1 MSNMDQA
8 FNDVSSDNE
17 DIRQMTETLR
27 MTADENPYQDEG
39 NILPDPTTD
48 LHWSDYRGA
57 IHEIF
62 ARNAEEFP
70 ERACVIETASE
81 STPRKE
87 FNYGQIHAASNILAH
102 HLISKGVERGDVVMV
117 YAYRGVD
124 LVVAV
129 MGVLK
134 AGATFSVIDP
144 LYPPERQKIYLE
156 VAKPR
161 ALINIAKATLEAGE
175 LSRVVRSY
183 IIEELEL
190 RTEVPALRLRDDG
203 VIEGGQVNGADV
215 LDTSRGFARKI
226 PHVGVGPDSN
236 PTLSFTSGS
245 EGRPKGVLGR
255 HFSLAYYFPWMAKRF
270 GLTKDER
277 FTMLSGIAH
286 DPIQRD
292 IFTPLFLGAQLL
304 VPSKEDIQH
313 EHLAQWMYRYKATV
327 THLTPAMGQ
336 ILVGGASRKFYH
348 LHHAFFVGDLLTRRD
363 CRILQSLC
371 KNVNI
376 INMYGTT
383 ETQRAVSYFEIPSRV
398 RNERFLEDLGKD
410 IIPAGKGMMD
420 VQLLVVNR
428 EDKNKQ
434 CKVGEVGEIYV
445 RAGGLAEGYLGD
457 KEMNAKKFLE
467 NWFVDSEIWRRKDLK
482 EAASSS
488 PRPEWRGFYRGPRD
502 RLYRTGDLG
511 RYLPSGDVECTG
523 RADDQVKIRGFR
535 IELGEINS
543 HLSTHQ
549 LIRDCVTLVRRN
561 KDEEAIL
568 VSYIVPEMNKWP
580 TWLQEKGLQDSTQ
593 DETMVG
599 MLRRFWPLSDVLRTH
614 LKGYLASHAI
624 PTHFIPLKKLPLNP
638 NGKVDK
644 PTLPFPDVADF
655 IAAEPEERSK
665 AWNSLSDTERIV
677 ATIWGELIP
686 GCSAK
691 SIRPD
696 DSFFDLGGHSLL
708 AQQMLLM
715 LKRKLD
721 GYQPAMALL
730 FRDPTL
736 KGFAASIDQSRVL
749 NGDSTVAHGLTNGH
763 VNGIK
768 HDGEDYAEDARK
780 LARELPPK
788 FLSCDYLDWNKP
800 LTVFLTGATGFLG
813 AFLIRELLSR
823 HSPSLKVI
831 AHTRANSVKL
841 GMERIELTCNAYGFS
856 TNKWKDRL
864 SCVIGDLSL
873 HKLGLDDNTWSNLAE
888 EVDAMIHNG
897 AQVHWVYPYS
907 KLKPSNV
914 HGTIEMLRLCSVGK
928 SKRFSFISSTSV
940 LDNEHYIRI
949 SKKSLEEGGKGVSEI
964 DDLEGSSTG
973 LSTGYGQ
980 SKWVSE
986 HLVREAGRRGL
997 RGTIVRPGYILGD
1010 SESGVTNTDDF
1021 LVRLLKGCIQ
1031 LSSRPLITNTIN
1043 MVPVDYVAQVITAS
1057 TLTPHLSTLLVAQT
1071 TSHPRLR
1078 FYEYL
1083 SLLETYGYVVPEAPY
1098 REWCHAFENYVE
1110 KGGKYGADGGEQ
1122 HALMPL
1128 YHFIAGDLPSNT
1140 IAPELDDTNTSIF
1153 VTKDN
1158 SLLKKPGMKNES
1170 VDKELVGKY
1179 IRYLIDIGFLV
1190 APVDGRGMVLPQSRL
1205 AEGQREAL
1213 GRLVG
1218 RGGDGQ
1224 KGFDVRNR

>member
-1 MSNMDQA
+1 MDLS
-8 FNDVSSDNE
+8 FRDYSSE
-17 DIRQMTETLR
+17 DEEIRHMTDFLQKA
-27 MTADENPYQDEG
+27 ADENRYQDSG
-39 NILPDPTTD
+39 DALPDPTID
-48 LHWSDYRGA
+48 LNWSDYRGA

-62 ARNAEEFP
+62 AKNAEEFP
-70 ERACVIETASE
+70 KRTCVVETASE
-81 STPRKE
+81 STPRRE
-87 FNYGQIHAASNILAH
+87 FNYGQIHEASNILAH
-102 HLISKGVERGDVVMV
+102 HLISHGIQRGEVVMV

-144 LYPPERQKIYLE
+144 LYPPERQKVYLE

-161 ALINIAKATLEAGE
+161 ALINIAKATSEAGE

-183 IIEELEL
+183 VIEELEL
-190 RTEVPALRLRDDG
+190 RTEVPALRLRDNG
-203 VIEGGQVNGADV
+203 VIEGGKVNAVDV
-215 LDTSRGFARKI
+215 LDASRAFVTNI
-226 PHVGVGPDSN
+226 PHVVVGPDSN

-313 EHLAQWMYRYKATV
+313 ERLAQWMYRYKATV

-383 ETQRAVSYFEIPSRV
+383 ETQRAVSYFEIPSRI
-398 RNERFLEDLGKD
+398 RNEHFLEHLGKD

-428 EDKNKQ
+428 EDRNKQ
-434 CKVGEVGEIYV
+434 CQVGEVGEIYV

-457 KEMNAKKFLE
+457 KEMNARKFLE
-467 NWFVDSEIWRRKDLK
+467 NWFVDTGIWRQKDAKMFANLFQQ
-482 EAASSS
+482 
-488 PRPEWRGFYRGPRD
+488 PEWRQFYKGPRD

-543 HLSTHQ
+543 HLSNHP

-561 KDEEAIL
+561 KDEEPIL

-580 TWLQEKGLQDSTQ
+580 SWLQEKGLQDSTP

-614 LKGYLASHAI
+614 LKGHLASYAI
-624 PTHFIPLKKLPLNP
+624 PTHFIPLMKLPLNP

-644 PTLPFPDVADF
+644 PALPFPDVADF
-655 IAAEPEERSK
+655 IAAEPEERAK

-691 SIRPD
+691 GIRPD

-715 LKRKLD
+715 LKRNLD

-736 KGFAASIDQSRVL
+736 KGFAALIDHSRGV
-749 NGDSTVAHGLTNGH
+749 NGNMPIVNGQANGH
-763 VNGIK
+763 PNGVK
-768 HDGEDYAEDARK
+768 QDEEDYADDARK
-780 LARELPPK
+780 LVEELPPK
-788 FLSCDYLDWNKP
+788 FLSCEDLRWTKA

-823 HSPSLKVI
+823 QQPPVKVI
-831 AHTRANSVKL
+831 AHTRASSVKL

-856 TNKWKDRL
+856 TNAWKDHL
-864 SCVIGDLSL
+864 SCVTGDLSL
-873 HKLGLDDNTWSNLAE
+873 PQLGLDNHTWSHLAE
-888 EVDAMIHNG
+888 EVDVMIHNG

-907 KLKPSNV
+907 KLKAPNV
-914 HGTIEMLRLCSVGK
+914 HGTVEMLRLCSIGK
-928 SKRFSFISSTSV
+928 PKRFSFISSTSV
-940 LDNEHYIRI
+940 LDNEHYVEV
-949 SKKSLEEGGKGVSEI
+949 SKKSIREGGKGVSEI
-964 DDLEGSSTG
+964 DDLGGSSSG

-986 HLVREAGRRGL
+986 YLVREAGRRGL

-1010 SESGVTNTDDF
+1010 SDSGGTESHIF
-1021 LVRLLKGCIQ
+1021 F
-1031 LSSRPLITNTIN
+1031 LSSI
-1043 MVPVDYVAQVITAS
+1043 
-1057 TLTPHLSTLLVAQT
+1057 
-1071 TSHPRLR
+1071 
-1078 FYEYL
+1078 
-1083 SLLETYGYVVPEAPY
+1083 
-1098 REWCHAFENYVE
+1098 EN
-1110 KGGKYGADGGEQ
+1110 
-1122 HALMPL
+1122 
-1128 YHFIAGDLPSNT
+1128 
-1140 IAPELDDTNTSIF
+1140 
-1153 VTKDN
+1153 
-1158 SLLKKPGMKNES
+1158 
-1170 VDKELVGKY
+1170 
-1179 IRYLIDIGFLV
+1179 
-1190 APVDGRGMVLPQSRL
+1190 
-1205 AEGQREAL
+1205 
-1213 GRLVG
+1213 
-1218 RGGDGQ
+1218 
-1224 KGFDVRNR
+1224 RN